1 MLDGLFKKLTAI
13 AVVAASALVATV
25 ALGFTVFYA
34 LSLVMTPLGAA
45 AVTTGVFAAI
55 CIGTALVVL
64 GKGNDNHDADEDEE
78 PEGLAGKIIHI
89 VRHRPMLGAAGGLG
103 LVFLLLR
110 NPALAAIAA
119 SMITEKRAEKR
130 YRRRW

>member
-45 AVTTGVFAAI
+45 AVTTGVFALI
-55 CIGTALVVL
+55 CIVTALVFL
-64 GKGNDNHDADEDEE
+64 GKGKDDHEDDEE

-89 VRHRPMLGAAGGLG
+89 VRHRPVLGAAGGLG
-103 LVFLLLR
+103 ILFLLLR

>member
-25 ALGFTVFYA
+25 VLGFTVFYA

-45 AVTTGVFAAI
+45 AVTTGVFALI
-55 CIGTALVVL
+55 CIVTALVFL
-64 GKGNDNHDADEDEE
+64 GKGKDKDDHEDEDE

-89 VRHRPMLGAAGGLG
+89 VRHRPLLGAAGGLG
-103 LVFLLLR
+103 VVFLLLR